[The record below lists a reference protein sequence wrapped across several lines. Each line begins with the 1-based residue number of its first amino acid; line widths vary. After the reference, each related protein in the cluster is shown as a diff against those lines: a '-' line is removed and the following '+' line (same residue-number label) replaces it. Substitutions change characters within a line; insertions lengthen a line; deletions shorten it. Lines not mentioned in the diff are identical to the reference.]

1 MYLINKCINIDYI
14 NILFNKLNNTYIIL
28 YNDNNIYING
38 ISFNIYINTYEIDN
52 GNLYM
57 YFNNKYIDDL
67 LKIESKISSILPNFK
82 LIHIRNNKQ
91 CLIYNNKYNNNNI
104 NYKGNIYIYINTI
117 KPYYNKYIPIIQIL

>member
-1 MYLINKCINIDYI
+1 
-14 NILFNKLNNTYIIL
+14 
-28 YNDNNIYING
+28 
-38 ISFNIYINTYEIDN
+38 
-52 GNLYM
+52 M

-91 CLIYNNKYNNNNI
+91 CLIYNNKYNNKYNNNNNNI